1 MKTLVF
7 ADTHLTNIIE
17 PALFK
22 KLVELISGV
31 DRVIINGDFFE
42 SYVTGV
48 DDFVKSDWRLLFP
61 LLLKKETIFIYGNH
75 DSAKMTGVKAKLF
88 SRIQTDCY
96 QMKFGDQEIIF
107 IHGHIKAP
115 EFDDTFPKITQRFK
129 HHYHLIF
136 NLHRSK
142 RLLGRIY
149 TYLKNFHYRAM
160 MRKIG
165 QYALEELKENQIL
178 IAGHSHQNIDD
189 RKNRFISLGAF
200 QQGTAHY
207 VVLDDSDGSIEIFKE
222 KYE

>member
-7 ADTHLTNIIE
+7 SDTHLTDLVE
-17 PALFK
+17 PKLFK
-22 KLVELISGV
+22 KLVFLISEV

-42 SYVTGV
+42 GYITNV
-48 DDFVKSDWRLLFP
+48 DEFVNSGWSLLFP
-61 LLLKKETIFIYGNH
+61 LLLKKETVFVYGNH
-75 DSAKMTGVKAKLF
+75 DPQYLVGDKAKLF
-88 SRIQTDCY
+88 SQIQTDCY
-96 QMKFGDQEIIF
+96 EMKFGNQEIIF
-107 IHGHIKAP
+107 IHGHTKAP
-115 EFDDTFPKITQRFK
+115 EFDDTFPKITQRFQ

-136 NLHRSK
+136 NLHKSK
-142 RLLGRIY
+142 LLFGRVY

-165 QYALEELKENQIL
+165 QYALEELKDNQIL

-207 VVLDDSDGSIEIFKE
+207 VILDDSNGSIKVFKE
-222 KYE
+222 QYE